1 MPKIKTILT
10 QLSRIDAKV
19 MRDVIYTAEKFGS
32 DHSLT
37 LVFYQP
43 VSCFRDCEL
52 QL

>member
-37 LVFYQP
+37 LVFL
-43 VSCFRDCEL
+43 SAGILL
-52 QL
+52 QRS